1 MKCCIDADDIFNL
14 SLWYE
19 SPKSKELITSSKSN
33 TSLTFSKELCSGLFL
48 IINENRAKV
57 HWNQPDNFIFSSD
70 FFTSIM

>member
-48 IINENRAKV
+48 TINENRAKV
-57 HWNQPDNFIFSSD
+57 H
-70 FFTSIM
+70 